1 MATTSEQPS
10 PSNSLPT
17 PTQHTT
23 NPQFTYYDF
32 TIENYQII
40 SPIQH
45 IEFHTGLTLITGKSN
60 NGKTSI
66 IKALKQLVYNHKP
79 PHYITHLAQHTHL
92 TLKYNKESLSNHH
105 TDPTP
110 IYQIDYHKTPT
121 STKYTLTHHTPSA
134 TSHTTLTNVGLQQP
148 QQVSLLTHIDRQLNL
163 NFWDQLTQPFL
174 LSLTPSQQFTTL
186 NNTPTTIHIQN
197 ILTKIKQDTQHTNQ
211 SLSNTQSNLTLLHS
225 QHQHNQ
231 QQLTSLPHI
240 TTLHDNIHQL
250 QPDLTTLTTLHT
262 QLTQYHTTQSKIHQ
276 LTTQLHSLPNL
287 PTITSSL
294 TSIQPLISKINTL
307 TSQLTSLKNTVP
319 KINSLTQQI
328 QDTHQQLTRLSHFL
342 TQNFTTCP
350 LCNQPLPHPPSH
362 N

>member
-1 MATTSEQPS
+1 MTTISEQSS
-10 PSNSLPT
+10 PISLPT
-17 PTQHTT
+17 QHYDR
-23 NPQFTYYDF
+23 PQFTYYDF

-40 SPIQH
+40 SPTQH

-66 IKALKQLVYNHKP
+66 IKALKQLTYNHKP
-79 PHYITHLAQHTHL
+79 PYYITHLTQHTHL
-92 TLKYNKESLSNHH
+92 TLQHLHEPTTGLS
-105 TDPTP
+105 PSSQPQP
-110 IYQIDYHKTPT
+110 IYRIDYHKTPQ

-134 TSHTTLTNVGLQQP
+134 TSTTHLTNVGLQQP

-174 LSLTPSQQFTTL
+174 LSLTPSQQFTQL
-186 NNTPTTIHIQN
+186 NNTPTTLHIQN
-197 ILTKIKQDTQHTNQ
+197 ILTQIKQDTQHTNQ

-231 QQLTSLPHI
+231 QQLTSLSHI

-250 QPDLTTLTTLHT
+250 QPDLQRLTSLHT

-276 LTTQLHSLPNL
+276 LTSQLHSLPDL
-287 PTITSSL
+287 TTLTSSL
-294 TSIQPLISKINTL
+294 ISLQPLITKINTL

-319 KINSLTQQI
+319 KINTLTQQI
-328 QDTHQQLTRLSHFL
+328 QDTQTQLTNLSQFL